1 MRTEAVVQQTVQ
13 GAEEETGVEF
23 RAQIIEDEQVCPGC
37 RLQQGLFLPGGVR
50 AEVQRFQFGKKI
62 GAGNIDHVHVL
73 RQHDARNG
81 KGRMGLAKARIA
93 EQHQTFA
100 AAVKFFC
107 VGTQFFQKF
116 PHVRPDRLSQ
126 LLIHCVGVVAQLH
139 RVEAG
144 NGQAGQLLDLLA
156 AEFLHQFVDALAGV
170 PLK

>member
-1 MRTEAVVQQTVQ
+1 
-13 GAEEETGVEF
+13 
-23 RAQIIEDEQVCPGC
+23 
-37 RLQQGLFLPGGVR
+37 
-50 AEVQRFQFGKKI
+50 
-62 GAGNIDHVHVL
+62 
-73 RQHDARNG
+73 
-81 KGRMGLAKARIA
+81 MGLAKARIA

-116 PHVRPDRLSQ
+116 PHVRPDRLPQ
-126 LLIHCVGVVAQLH
+126 LLVHCVGVVAQLH